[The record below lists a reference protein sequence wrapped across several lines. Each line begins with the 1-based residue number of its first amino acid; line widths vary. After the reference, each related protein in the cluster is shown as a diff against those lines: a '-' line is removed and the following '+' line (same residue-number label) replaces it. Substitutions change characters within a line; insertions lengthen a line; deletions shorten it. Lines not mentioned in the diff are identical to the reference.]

1 MRRFAVTNTRV
12 FTGTHVADASVVV
25 VEDGTITAVGHA
37 VPEGVEQIDGGGA
50 TLLPGLIDA
59 HTHTDEDGL
68 RTALRFGVTT
78 ELDMMSVPGL
88 MGPLRKK
95 ARTAFDL
102 ADVRTASWGLAHPD
116 GHPHQ
121 LRRGLGDPV
130 WPTATVPGEAPAFV
144 EGRLAEGAD
153 YIKIMVEDGA
163 AFGTPLPVVPPEVVA
178 ATVEAAHRRGAMAL
192 VHTLSAAATRVAVEA
207 GADGVTHLHYDE
219 VISDDL
225 ISRMREQGMFVIT
238 TLAVTASGA
247 TDGAGP
253 RLGTDLRVAS
263 RLDAAWRDNLARE
276 FGWNAH
282 LPNALR
288 SVGLLHAAG
297 VEILAGTDAAHLGA
311 PGLAHGASLHDELR
325 LLEAG
330 GLSPVEALTAATRH
344 TADRFGLT
352 DCGRIEPGAAA
363 DLVLVDGD
371 PTTRLSATLNTR
383 AVWRRGH
390 RLTPAGA
397 TAERDDHVAWAPAR

>member
-1 MRRFAVTNTRV
+1 MNRFAVTNTRV

-25 VEDGTITAVGHA
+25 VEDGTITAVGHE
-37 VPEGVEQIDGGGA
+37 VPEGVDEVDGGGG

-59 HTHTDEDGL
+59 HTHTDEEGL

-88 MGPLRKK
+88 MDPVRRT
-95 ARTAFDL
+95 ARTGFDL

-121 LRRGLGDPV
+121 LRQGLSDPV
-130 WPTATVPGEAPAFV
+130 WPTATVPSEAPAFV
-144 EGRLAEGAD
+144 DGRLAEGAD

-163 AFGTPLPVVPPEVVA
+163 AFGTSLPVLPPEVVA
-178 ATVEAAHRRGAMAL
+178 ATVQAAHDRGVMAL
-192 VHTLSAAATRVAVEA
+192 VHTLSAAATRVAVAA

-225 ISRMREQGMFVIT
+225 IARMRDQGTFVIT
-238 TLAVTASGA
+238 TLTVTASGA
-247 TDGAGP
+247 ADGAGP
-253 RLGTDLRVAS
+253 RLGADLRVAS
-263 RLDAAWRDNLARE
+263 RLDRAWRDNLGHE
-276 FGWNAH
+276 FGWNARLAH
-282 LPNALR
+282 ALR

-297 VEILAGTDAAHLGA
+297 VELLAGTDAAHLGA

-330 GLSPVEALTAATRH
+330 GLGPVEALTAATRR

-352 DCGRIEPGAAA
+352 DRGRIEPGASA

-371 PTTRLSATLNTR
+371 PTSQLSSTLNTR

-390 RLTPAGA
+390 RLAPVGA
-397 TAERDDHVAWAPAR
+397 TGEHDARALAG

>member
-25 VEDGTITAVGHA
+25 VEDGTITAVGHE
-37 VPEGVEQIDGGGA
+37 VPEGIEEVDGAGG

-78 ELDMMSVPGL
+78 ELDMMSAPDAMDPV
-88 MGPLRKK
+88 RERVR
-95 ARTAFDL
+95 AEFDL

-130 WPTATVPGEAPAFV
+130 WPTATVPGEASAFV

-163 AFGTPLPVVPPEVVA
+163 AFGTSLPVVPPEVVA
-178 ATVEAAHRRGAMAL
+178 AAVEAAHRRGVLAL
-192 VHTLSAAATRVAVEA
+192 VHTLSATATRVAVEA

-219 VISDDL
+219 VFSDDL
-225 ISRMREQGMFVIT
+225 IVRMRDQGMFVIS

-247 TDGAGP
+247 ADGSGP
-253 RLGTDLRVAS
+253 RLAADPRVAS
-263 RLDAAWRDNLARE
+263 RLDAAWRDNLRHE
-276 FGWNAH
+276 FAWNAH

-288 SVGLLHAAG
+288 SVGRLHAAG
-297 VEILAGTDAAHLGA
+297 VEVLAGTDSAHLGA

-330 GLSPVEALTAATRH
+330 GLSPVEALTAATRR
-344 TADRFGLT
+344 TADRFGLI
-352 DCGRIEPGAAA
+352 DRGRIEPGAAA

-371 PTTRLSATLNTR
+371 PTVQLSSTLNTR
-383 AVWRRGH
+383 AVWRRGR
-390 RLTPAGA
+390 RLG
-397 TAERDDHVAWAPAR
+397 PARE

>member
-1 MRRFAVTNTRV
+1 VSRFAVTNTRV

-25 VEDGTITAVGHA
+25 VEDGTIAAVGHA
-37 VPEGVEQIDGGGA
+37 VPEGLERVDGGGG

-68 RTALRFGVTT
+68 RTALSFGVTT
-78 ELDMMSVPGL
+78 ELDMMSVPDEL
-88 MGPLRKK
+88 GPVREK
-95 ARTAFDL
+95 ARTGFDL
-102 ADVRTASWGLAHPD
+102 ADVRTSSWGLAHPD

-130 WPTATVPGEAPAFV
+130 WPTATVPDEARAFV
-144 EGRLAEGAD
+144 EGRLSEGAD

-163 AFGTPLPVVPPEVVA
+163 AFGSSLPTVPPEVVA
-178 ATVEAAHRRGAMAL
+178 ATVEVAHERGVPAL

-219 VISDDL
+219 VISEDL
-225 ISRMREQGMFVIT
+225 VGRMREQGMFVIT

-247 TDGAGP
+247 SDGAGP
-253 RLGTDLRVAS
+253 RLAADLRVAS
-263 RLDAAWRDNLARE
+263 RLDAAWRDNLGRE
-276 FGWNAH
+276 FGWNAS
-282 LPNALR
+282 LANALR
-288 SVGLLHAAG
+288 SVGRLHAGG
-297 VEILAGTDAAHLGA
+297 VEVLAGTDAAHLGA

-330 GLSPVEALTAATRH
+330 GLTPIEALGAATRR

-352 DCGRIEPGAAA
+352 DRGRIEPGASA

-390 RLTPAGA
+390 RLTC
-397 TAERDDHVAWAPAR
+397 

>member
-1 MRRFAVTNTRV
+1 MSRFAVTNTRV
-12 FTGTHVADASVVV
+12 FTGTHIADASVVV
-25 VEDGTITAVGHA
+25 VEDGTIAAVGHQ
-37 VPEGVEQIDGGGA
+37 VPEGVERIDGGGA

-78 ELDMMSVPGL
+78 ELDMMSVPD
-88 MGPLRKK
+88 MMDPVRKK
-95 ARTAFDL
+95 AQTEFDL

-121 LRRGLGDPV
+121 LRRGLDDPV
-130 WPTATVPGEAPAFV
+130 WPTATIPSEAPAFV
-144 EGRLAEGAD
+144 EGRLSEGAD
-153 YIKIMVEDGA
+153 YIKIMVEDGT
-163 AFGTPLPVVPPEVVA
+163 AFGTSLPAVPPEVVA
-178 ATVEAAHRRGAMAL
+178 AVVEAAHERGVMAL
-192 VHTLSAAATRVAVEA
+192 VHTLGAAATRVAVEA

-225 ISRMREQGMFVIT
+225 IIRMREQGMFVIT

-247 TDGAGP
+247 SDGAGP
-253 RLGTDLRVAS
+253 RLGADLRVGS
-263 RLDAAWRDNLARE
+263 RLNAAWRDNLGRE
-276 FGWNAH
+276 FAWNAH

-297 VEILAGTDAAHLGA
+297 VELLAGTDAAHLGA

-325 LLEAG
+325 LLETA
-330 GLSPVEALTAATRH
+330 GLSPVEALSAATRR

-352 DCGRIEPGAAA
+352 DRGRIEPGASA

-371 PTTRLSATLNTR
+371 PTSQLSSTLNTR

-390 RLTPAGA
+390 RLASAGVTGGHDA
-397 TAERDDHVAWAPAR
+397 

>member
-1 MRRFAVTNTRV
+1 MNRFAVTNTRV

-25 VEDGTITAVGHA
+25 VEDGTIAAVGHE
-37 VPEGVEQIDGGGA
+37 VPEGVDEVDGAGG

-88 MGPLRKK
+88 MDPLRRK
-95 ARTAFDL
+95 AGTEFDL

-130 WPTATVPGEAPAFV
+130 WPTATVPGEAAAFV
-144 EGRLAEGAD
+144 DGRLAEGAD
-153 YIKIMVEDGA
+153 YIKIMVEDGTT
-163 AFGTPLPVVPPEVVA
+163 FGTSLPVLPPEVVA
-178 ATVEAAHRRGAMAL
+178 ATVRAAHDRGVMAL
-192 VHTLSAAATRVAVEA
+192 VHTFTAAATRVAVEA
-207 GADGVTHLHYDE
+207 GADGVTHLHHDE
-219 VISDDL
+219 VVSDDL
-225 ISRMREQGMFVIT
+225 IARMRDQGTFGIT
-238 TLAVTASGA
+238 TLTVAASGA
-247 TDGAGP
+247 ADGAGP
-253 RLGTDLRVAS
+253 RLAADLRVAS
-263 RLDAAWRDNLARE
+263 RLDAAWRDNLGHE
-276 FGWNAH
+276 FGWNVP
-282 LPNALR
+282 LPTALR

-297 VEILAGTDAAHLGA
+297 VEVLAGTDAPHLGA

-330 GLSPVEALTAATRH
+330 GLAPVEALTAATRR

-352 DCGRIEPGAAA
+352 DRGRIEPGASA

-371 PTTRLSATLNTR
+371 PTSQLSATLNTR
-383 AVWRRGH
+383 AVWRRGR
-390 RLTPAGA
+390 RLAPTGVPGEQHARALAG
-397 TAERDDHVAWAPAR
+397 

>member
-1 MRRFAVTNTRV
+1 MSRFAVTDTRV

-25 VEDGTITAVGHA
+25 VEDGTIAEVGHEA
-37 VPEGVEQIDGGGA
+37 PEGVEKIDGAGG

-68 RTALRFGVTT
+68 RTALSFGVTT
-78 ELDMMSVPGL
+78 ELDMMSVPDA
-88 MGPLRKK
+88 MEPVRKK
-95 ARTAFDL
+95 ARAEFDV

-130 WPTATVPGEAPAFV
+130 WPTATVPGEAAAFV
-144 EGRLAEGAD
+144 DGRLSEGAD
-153 YIKIMVEDGA
+153 YIKIMVEDGDV
-163 AFGTPLPVVPPEVVA
+163 FGTSLPLVPYDVVVA
-178 ATVEAAHRRGAMAL
+178 VVEAAHERGVMAL
-192 VHTLSAAATRVAVEA
+192 VHALGAAATRVAVEA
-207 GADGVTHLHYDE
+207 GADGVTHLHHDE

-225 ISRMREQGMFVIT
+225 VVRMRERGMFVIS

-247 TDGAGP
+247 SDGAGP
-253 RLGTDLRVAS
+253 RLGADLRVAS
-263 RLDAAWRDNLARE
+263 RLDAEWRDNLGRE

-282 LPNALR
+282 LPTALR
-288 SVGLLHAAG
+288 SAGLLHAAG

-311 PGLAHGASLHDELR
+311 PGIAHGASLHDELR
-325 LLEAG
+325 LLEAA
-330 GLSPVEALTAATRH
+330 GLSPVEALAAATRR

-352 DCGRIEPGAAA
+352 DRGRIEPGASA

-371 PTTRLSATLNTR
+371 PTSRLSSTLNTR

-390 RLTPAGA
+390 RLALGGA
-397 TAERDDHVAWAPAR
+397 TAERAA